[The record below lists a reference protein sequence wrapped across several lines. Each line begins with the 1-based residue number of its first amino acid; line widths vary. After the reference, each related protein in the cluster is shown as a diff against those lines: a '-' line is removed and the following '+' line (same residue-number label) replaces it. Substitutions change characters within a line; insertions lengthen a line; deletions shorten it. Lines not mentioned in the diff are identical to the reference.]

1 MRTSLAAST
10 PEAPLS
16 SPKELLDG
24 SVALDESN
32 AKVVDAPTLETPDDS
47 PANDE
52 REDSSGCACAV
63 SILPSCEEDGVN
75 EETSEAGEREDV
87 EDVQQEF
94 AAASPTTTIIEKFAE
109 KNGVPPLIVWN
120 AFKEEI
126 TKAADKIEKSTGI
139 FSSIEEAMDT
149 VFDKIG
155 DETEDAIYTQVNKF
169 NGSAFQVVNQVNQ
182 TVDEVIDMAA
192 SHAAHIIASP
202 ESLNPTINGDVEY
215 DQESEGEGMEISLAY
230 NIGDTR
236 TLAEI

>member
-1 MRTSLAAST
+1 M
-10 PEAPLS
+10 
-16 SPKELLDG
+16 
-24 SVALDESN
+24 
-32 AKVVDAPTLETPDDS
+32 
-47 PANDE
+47 
-52 REDSSGCACAV
+52 
-63 SILPSCEEDGVN
+63 
-75 EETSEAGEREDV
+75 
-87 EDVQQEF
+87 
-94 AAASPTTTIIEKFAE
+94 FAE

-202 ESLNPTINGDVEY
+202 KSLNPLINEYVEY
-215 DQESEGEGMEISLAY
+215 DQESEGEGMEISLA
-230 NIGDTR
+230 NRIGDTR